1 MYSMEKGE
9 MSNLTME
16 KQTLP
21 QPDVQGQH
29 QQWCHDDNMYPW
41 YDVMRMVLYVC
52 SPPPQDP

>member
-9 MSNLTME
+9 MNNLTME
-16 KQTLP
+16 KQTVL

-41 YDVMRMVLYVC
+41 YDVMRMVL
-52 SPPPQDP
+52 